1 VKIIHVCGNNT
12 SLCICEYFIH
22 VGILMYVKNTY
33 TRELYIYVEITHK
46 YVNNTYMWEKYI
58 YVQHE

>member
-1 VKIIHVCGNNT
+1 
-12 SLCICEYFIH
+12 
-22 VGILMYVKNTY
+22 MYVKNTY